1 MASTHIK
8 RNLHKFSDSAMWEK
22 GKSMTSARKEGLGSR
37 WGNDR
42 PDAITA
48 TMNPM
53 LAQITTHHW

>member
-1 MASTHIK
+1 
-8 RNLHKFSDSAMWEK
+8 MWEK
-22 GKSMTSARKEGLGSR
+22 GESMTSARKEGLGSK